1 MIFDERLTELRKET
15 PFNQKDFANELGLEP
30 SKYNKWENGKT
41 VPDFETV
48 ITLAKYFNVTVD
60 YLVGNS
66 DVRKW
71 ENAGINSEL
80 GLTDKSIEVIKSL
93 KISNTKLT
101 PDDPDFLESDS
112 RLLIDVF
119 NDFIEDEYNFKHFL
133 TALKYLSNWGSY
145 NEYIEPEKQENDIG
159 SFRNISVFD
168 TKHYLYKQ
176 LLNELLDA
184 IITELEFSR
193 PIPEY
198 KK

>member
-71 ENAGINSEL
+71 ENAGVNSEL
-80 GLTDKSIEVIKSL
+80 GLTDKSIEVIKGL
-93 KISNTKLT
+93 KITNTKLT
-101 PDDPDFLESDS
+101 PDDPDFLKSDS

-133 TALKYLSNWGSY
+133 TALKYLSNWSSHS
-145 NEYIEPEKQENDIG
+145 EYIEPEKHENDIG
-159 SFRNISVFD
+159 SFRNISLFD

-184 IITELEFSR
+184 IIAELEFS
-193 PIPEY
+193 
-198 KK
+198 